1 MNNKCRKLI
10 FLLFSSSGVDHF
22 VKKQNCR
29 NLSLIP
35 PLINGLFLPAILST
49 LIQRSKLALAMVSSH
64 GFSFKNGSAISVTN
78 DDRTLQWL
86 LDFDWLLYIMSVFF
100 DLCSPPKMLARK
112 MRRNARESD
121 NLFIS
126 SMYAPEMCNT
136 SYTYQWKFISVSLLL
151 QFIGT
156 VIEKPGHWMKQQSH
170 SS

>member
-1 MNNKCRKLI
+1 MG
-10 FLLFSSSGVDHF
+10 FSTAYLAFSFNYHIHF
-22 VKKQNCR
+22 HHFIH
-29 NLSLIP
+29 SFFP
-35 PLINGLFLPAILST
+35 PPPPPPINGPFLPAILST

-136 SYTYQWKFISVSLLL
+136 SYTYQ
-151 QFIGT
+151 
-156 VIEKPGHWMKQQSH
+156 
-170 SS
+170 